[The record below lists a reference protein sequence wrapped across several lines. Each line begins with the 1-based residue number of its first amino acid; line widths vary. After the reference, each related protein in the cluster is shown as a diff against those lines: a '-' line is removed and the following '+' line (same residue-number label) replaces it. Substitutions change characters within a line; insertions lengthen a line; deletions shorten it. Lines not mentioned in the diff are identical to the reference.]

1 MSTSKVFL
9 TTDAGSAT
17 LGFGTGLARTSFT
30 YFDVYQTFTN
40 VNSTN
45 WTITTSSGSSSPD
58 RTHGEVMKLTAQR
71 ANIAAVITD
80 GLSLAPYTFPG
91 GNTLPS
97 SRSKVSVTGNWFTQ
111 FSHTSGG
118 SIQTI
123 YQFQTDTNNGTSG
136 YYQRTNLSG
145 AAIPQ
150 FTSTSFTST
159 ATTYSNIGSD
169 VTGGPIDTI
178 TANPFF
184 ANLFFSAATKNSN
197 GQFSSTDAAVAYFQF
212 DVVRQYEA
220 NLIIIDGSGGDT
232 APDIT
237 SDVNFNVGEILI
249 VKFGA
254 GNASIDSA
262 TTFTANNTVGF
273 SVLTADYIQA
283 GYIDIDYTEAGTF
296 PVSLTQTESS
306 ESTLACLGGIAQF
319 AGNVS
324 IEIAN
329 TVVAVEGN
337 LTLQQPFTQT
347 PSSEFSYAV
356 TGNLTI
362 SDTVSLT
369 SDAVF
374 SPASQLSILA
384 ASESDITATLATT
397 TGVIVQSGAVSMSS
411 DCNFGKRYY
420 VDDYIDPGYVDEQAG
435 NVIQGDTLVFTSD
448 VTASLAGIV
457 DMNAASAPIIVTAT
471 QIETTVEMIVAANIS
486 ADAAIQGTGGYLRTS
501 GSLTLGG
508 DTDVSISQ
516 YITGGTGV
524 ILGSTQA
531 SLSAT
536 GLSLS
541 SGSNLTMLAQAVFDA
556 SLAIFIQA
564 GKLDFYSARIESGSD
579 PYVEDLYAVPDYF
592 APGIGGA
599 TLNADGEI
607 NTNTGAFPII
617 NSNWQVNAGY
627 ALFGNTTV
635 DLFAMTVSL
644 GATARIARSDEFYT
658 YRVPTELRRLYIQ
671 PRLNVLIVADEQRI
685 NMIRAEPR
693 ELAIGSETR
702 KLKVNMAPAILD
714 SPRIRRLA

>member
-1 MSTSKVFL
+1 
-9 TTDAGSAT
+9 
-17 LGFGTGLARTSFT
+17 
-30 YFDVYQTFTN
+30 
-40 VNSTN
+40 
-45 WTITTSSGSSSPD
+45 
-58 RTHGEVMKLTAQR
+58 MKLTAQR
-71 ANIAAVITD
+71 ANIAAVITG
-80 GLSLAPYTFPG
+80 GLSLSDYTFPG
-91 GNTLPS
+91 GSTLPS
-97 SRSKVSVTGNWFTQ
+97 SRSRVSVTGNWFTQ

-169 VTGGPIDTI
+169 VTGGPSDTI

-184 ANLFFSAATKNSN
+184 ANLIFSAATKNSN

-212 DVVRQYEA
+212 SVERQYEA

-262 TTFTANNTVGF
+262 TSFTANNTVGF

-283 GYIDIDYTEAGTF
+283 GYIDVDYTVAGTF

-329 TVVAVEGN
+329 TVVAVQGN
-337 LTLQQPFTQT
+337 LTQQQPFTQT

-362 SDTVSLT
+362 SDTVNLT

-374 SPASQLSILA
+374 SPISQLTILA
-384 ASESDITATLATT
+384 GSDSDITATFAVAPT
-397 TGVIVQSGAVSMSS
+397 VIVQSGAVAMSIDS
-411 DCNFGKRYY
+411 EFGKRYY
-420 VDDYIDPGYVDEQAG
+420 VDDYIDPGYVREQEG
-435 NVIQGDTLVFTSD
+435 NVIQGDTLAFTSD
-448 VTASLAGIV
+448 ITANLSGNV
-457 DMNAASAPIIVTAT
+457 DMNAASALTIDTAT
-471 QIETTVEMIVAANIS
+471 AIETTVEMIVAANIS

-501 GSLTLGG
+501 GSLTLSG

-564 GKLDFYSARIESGSD
+564 GKLDFYSAQLESGGS
-579 PYVEDLYAVPDYF
+579 PYVEDLYVDPDYF

-599 TLNADGEI
+599 TLTCLGEI
-607 NTNTGAFPII
+607 NTNTGSFPII
-617 NSNWQVNAGY
+617 NSAWQVNAGF

-635 DLFAMTVSL
+635 DLFAMTMSL
-644 GATARIARSDEFYT
+644 GATSRIVRSDEFYT
-658 YRVPTELRRLYIQ
+658 YLVPTELRRLYIE

-685 NMIRAEPR
+685 NMIQAEPR

-702 KLKVNMAPAILD
+702 KLKVNMAPGTLVG
-714 SPRIRRLA
+714 PRIRRLA

>member
-169 VTGGPIDTI
+169 VTGGPSDTI

-531 SLSAT
+531 SLAMT

-556 SLAIFIQA
+556 SLSIFIQA

-617 NSNWQVNAGY
+617 NSAWQINAGF

-702 KLKVNMAPAILD
+702 KLKVNMAPATLE

>member
-1 MSTSKVFL
+1 VSTSKVFL

-607 NTNTGAFPII
+607 NTNTGAFPMI
-617 NSNWQVNAGY
+617 NSAWQINAGF

>member
-9 TTDAGSAT
+9 TTDTGSAT
-17 LGFGTGLARTSFT
+17 LGFGNGLARTSFT

-45 WTITTSSGSSSPD
+45 WTITTSSGLSSPD
-58 RTHGEVMKLTAQR
+58 RTHGEIMNLTAQR
-71 ANIAAVITD
+71 ANIAAVITG
-80 GLSLAPYTFPG
+80 GLSLSDYTFPG

-97 SRSKVSVTGNWFTQ
+97 SRSKISITGNWFTQ

-136 YYQRTNLSG
+136 SYERTNLSG
-145 AAIPQ
+145 AVIPQ

-169 VTGGPIDTI
+169 VTGGASDTI

-184 ANLFFSAATKNSN
+184 ANLIFSAATKNSN

-212 DVVRQYEA
+212 DVARQYEA

-232 APDIT
+232 APSIT
-237 SDVNFNVGEILI
+237 SDVSFTVGEILI

-254 GNASIDSA
+254 GNASIDSE

-273 SVLTADYIQA
+273 SALTANYTQA
-283 GYIDIDYTEAGTF
+283 GYIDIDYTETGTF
-296 PVSLTQTESS
+296 PVSLTQTGSS

-337 LTLQQPFTQT
+337 LTLQQTFTQT

-369 SDAVF
+369 SDAVL
-374 SPASQLSILA
+374 SSDSQLSIQA
-384 ASESDITATLATT
+384 ALVSDITTTFAATPTVT
-397 TGVIVQSGAVSMSS
+397 VKSGAVSMSS
-411 DCNFGKRYY
+411 DCDFGNQYY
-420 VDDYIDPGYVDEQAG
+420 VDDYIAPGYVGEQAG
-435 NVIQGDTLVFTSD
+435 NVIRGATLAFTSD
-448 VTASLAGIV
+448 FTANLSGNV
-457 DMNAASAPIIVTAT
+457 DNRAASALTIDTAT
-471 QIETTVEMIVAANIS
+471 QIETTVEMIVEANIS

-501 GSLTLGG
+501 GNVIFDG
-508 DTDVSISQ
+508 DTAVSISQ

-531 SLSAT
+531 SLAMT

-541 SGSNLTMLAQAVFDA
+541 SGSNLTMIAQAVFDA
-556 SLAIFIQA
+556 SLSIFIQA
-564 GKLDFYSARIESGSD
+564 GRLDFYSAQIESGGD
-579 PYVEDLYAVPDYF
+579 PYVEDLYTVPNYF
-592 APGIGGA
+592 VTGTGGV
-599 TLNADGEI
+599 TLSCLGEI
-607 NTNTGAFPII
+607 STNTGAHLLSEF
-617 NSNWQVNAGY
+617 NWQINAGFG
-627 ALFGNTTV
+627 LFGNTTV
-635 DLFAMTVSL
+635 DLFAMTLSL

-658 YRVPTELRRLYIQ
+658 YRVPMELRQLYIQ
-671 PRLNVLIVADEQRI
+671 ARLNVLIVADEQRI
-685 NMIRAEPR
+685 NMITAEPR

-702 KLKVNMAPAILD
+702 TLKVNMAPATLE

>member
-169 VTGGPIDTI
+169 VTGGPSDTI

>member
-1 MSTSKVFL
+1 VSTSKVFL

-617 NSNWQVNAGY
+617 NSAWQINAGF

>member
-9 TTDAGSAT
+9 TTDTGSAT
-17 LGFGTGLARTSFT
+17 LGFGNGLARTSFT

-45 WTITTSSGSSSPD
+45 WTITTSSGLSSPD
-58 RTHGEVMKLTAQR
+58 RTHGEIMNLTAQR

-97 SRSKVSVTGNWFTQ
+97 SRSKISITGNWFTQ

-136 YYQRTNLSG
+136 YYERTNLSG

-169 VTGGPIDTI
+169 VTGGPSDTI

-184 ANLFFSAATKNSN
+184 ANLVFSAATKNSN

-212 DVVRQYEA
+212 DIVRQYEA

-232 APDIT
+232 APNIT
-237 SDVNFNVGEILI
+237 SDVSFTVGEILI

-254 GNASIDSA
+254 GNASIDSE

-273 SVLTADYIQA
+273 SVLTANYIQA
-283 GYIDIDYTEAGTF
+283 GYIDIDYTETGSF

-306 ESTLACLGGIAQF
+306 ESTLACLGGIAQY

-347 PSSEFSYAV
+347 PSSEFSYTV

-374 SPASQLSILA
+374 SPASQISMQA
-384 ASESDITATLATT
+384 ASDSDITATFAATPT
-397 TGVIVQSGAVSMSS
+397 VIVQSGAVSMSS
-411 DCNFGKRYY
+411 DCEFGKRYY
-420 VDDYIDPGYVDEQAG
+420 VDDYIDPGYVGEQAG
-435 NVIQGDTLVFTSD
+435 NVIQGDTLAFTSD
-448 VTASLAGIV
+448 ITASLAGTV
-457 DMNAASAPIIVTAT
+457 DMNAASALTIDTAT
-471 QIETTVEMIVAANIS
+471 QIETTVEMIVEANIS

-556 SLAIFIQA
+556 SLNIFIQA
-564 GKLDFYSARIESGSD
+564 GKLDFYSAQIESGSD

-607 NTNTGAFPII
+607 STNTGAHLLSEF
-617 NSNWQVNAGY
+617 NWQINAGFG
-627 ALFGNTTV
+627 LFGNTTV

-658 YRVPTELRRLYIQ
+658 YRVLTELRQLYIQ

-685 NMIRAEPR
+685 NMIRVEPR

-702 KLKVNMAPAILD
+702 KLKVNMAPATLE